1 MAPKILDEQ
10 SLLAREQ
17 EIIECALELIKLN
30 GAENLT
36 MDKLVAQVPYS
47 KGTVYNHFS
56 SKEDLLI
63 AISNRALKILSKL
76 FYKASQFS
84 ATTRER
90 MYLVS
95 FAYLIY
101 AILHPA
107 LFETMLCA
115 KSPTISGKA
124 SLQRVTEHDEL
135 ELEMLSSLFELIQ
148 QAIDAGDLNLPPY
161 MTIQQTCF
169 AQWSSSYGV
178 IALLSANESSCKGR
192 EELIVE
198 QELFNKSSI
207 LLDGLQWF
215 PLSKE
220 VDYKTNLAKSLSQVF
235 SDELQTIEELGRNL
249 NF

>member
-1 MAPKILDEQ
+1 MVPKIVDEQ

-17 EIIECALELIKLN
+17 EIIDSALILIKQF

-63 AISNRALKILSKL
+63 AISNRALTILSEL
-76 FYKASQFS
+76 FHKASLFNGN
-84 ATTRER
+84 TRER
-90 MYLVS
+90 IYLVS

-115 KSPTISGKA
+115 KSPTICGKA
-124 SLQRVTEHDEL
+124 SEQRIAEHETL
-135 ELEMLSSLFELIQ
+135 ELTMLSSLFGLIEE
-148 QAIDAGDLNLPPY
+148 AIKAGDLTLPKH
-161 MTIQQTCF
+161 MDIQQTCF
-169 AQWSSSYGV
+169 AHWSSSYGV
-178 IALLSANESSCKGR
+178 IALLSANEPSCKGR
-192 EELIVE
+192 EELRVE
-198 QELFNKSSI
+198 QELFNKNSL
-207 LLDGLQWF
+207 LLDGLQWL
-215 PLSKE
+215 PLSQT
-220 VDYKTNLAKSLSQVF
+220 VDYKTKLAKSLSDVF
-235 SDELQTIEELGRNL
+235 SDELQAIEDLGRTL

>member
-10 SLLAREQ
+10 SLFAREQ
-17 EIIECALELIKLN
+17 EIIDSALELMKLH

-56 SKEDLLI
+56 CKEDLLI

-76 FYKASQFS
+76 FSKASQFD

-115 KSPTISGKA
+115 KSPTICGKA
-124 SLQRVTEHDEL
+124 SEQRITEHDQL
-135 ELEMLSSLFELIQ
+135 ELEMLSSLYGLIQ
-148 QAIDAGDLNLPPY
+148 QAIEKGDLTLPSH
-161 MTIQQTCF
+161 MDIKQTCF

-178 IALLSANESSCKGR
+178 IALLSANEPACKGR
-192 EELIVE
+192 EELRVE
-198 QELFNKSSI
+198 QELFNKNNL
-207 LLDGLQWF
+207 LLDGLQWA
-215 PLSKE
+215 PLSSD
-220 VDYKTNLAKSLSQVF
+220 VDYKTKLAQSLSDVF
-235 SDELQTIEELGRNL
+235 SDELQTIEELGRSL
-249 NF
+249 DF